1 MDLFAMIMC
10 GLILCGQGLST
21 TGILPPAQKLY
32 ITNAKSTDE
41 VRKLCKKPDDRY
53 ALACAYAYDVSCWI
67 VIAPT
72 KDIEAQGLTRDIAM
86 RHELGHCN
94 GWSGEHNNARAVD
107 WRRYK
112 DTKQLTAKPVE
123 PTKPI
128 EPVQPVA
135 LSEDD
140 IEGIVAA
147 WGGEEALQAYAK
159 RNLQRAFAGDRV
171 AIDWKKDKAE
181 AEGKAKAKAADR
193 KHFDSETL
201 WNAIGKAAIQDAIDW
216 KKKAA
221 AQTSEPT
228 TQDNLGAAI
237 AREPMQNAV
246 FDKAWPQGG
255 LVISLRSS
263 LSSIVGIPRPPSH
276 IIP

>member
-10 GLILCGQGLST
+10 GSILCGQGLST
-21 TGILPPAQKLY
+21 TLVLPPAQYDKTYHGTVFLTY
-32 ITNAKSTDE
+32 AGSKAD
-41 VRKLCKKPDDRY
+41 VRDLCKRPDDPY
-53 ALACAYAYDVSCWI
+53 ALACSYAMGSKCI
-67 VIAPT
+67 IIIGPK
-72 KDIEAQGLTRDIAM
+72 KDIEEQGLTVDIAM

-94 GWSGEHNNARAVD
+94 GWSGNHEGARQVD
-107 WRRYK
+107 WKRYTE
-112 DTKQLTAKPVE
+112 TKKLAAKPVE

-135 LSEDD
+135 LSED
-140 IEGIVAA
+140 
-147 WGGEEALQAYAK
+147 EAFQAYAK

-255 LVISLRSS
+255 LVISRHSS
-263 LSSIVGIPRPPSH
+263 LSSILGIPGTGRRSMAASANR
-276 IIP
+276 